1 MRTFG
6 LIFVGIPSLSHV
18 QLFVTSWTAAL
29 QASLSFTISQSLL
42 KLMSTELTRPSNH
55 VILCCPLLLLP
66 SVFTSMRVFSDE
78 SALCI
83 RWPKYWHWRTD
94 WGQAIY
100 STTDREVS
108 NYWSANNLSPSHC
121 VKSRLPWISDIG
133 FDHVMILDL
142 LDLWNVNSYE
152 VSRDLKC
159 ASWVWLVSCILAIF
173 HEKTWSRWMPPF
185 SLGCVMNTQGRTP
198 APGSC

>member
-6 LIFVGIPSLSHV
+6 LIVVIQSLSHV

-42 KLMSTELTRPSNH
+42 KLMSTESTRPSNH

-83 RWPKYWHWRTD
+83 RWPKYWHWGTD

-108 NYWSANNLSPSHC
+108 NYWSANNLSPSHS
-121 VKSRLPWISDIG
+121 VKSRLPCISDIG

-142 LDLWNVNSYE
+142 LDLWNVNRYE
-152 VSRDLKC
+152 VSRYLKC